1 MDFSPEQKSGNL
13 SPYEKNLSALFTSVQ
28 VPLLLLSG
36 EVISDSNQA
45 ARTLLGCDTLNQS
58 QISSLFPEKQSDGQS
73 SRQRIS
79 EIIRKVQGGYHQTAV
94 LFMQKGDGSVFHA
107 ELVISPFEDDRS
119 WCVCAIRDCSRE
131 ITEKE
136 RADNLAQELNQKTIW
151 YEAILDAIPFPISVT
166 GPDMIWTYVNSAVE
180 KFKRTTRAKLVG
192 KKCGNVAGIEKL
204 RRGVSET
211 YFEDHGMHF
220 KIDVAFLLDKQGN
233 SIGHVEVVQ
242 NISKIVEL
250 QKRAERIVREN
261 PIPMI
266 IIDTQYR
273 VVQKNDAF
281 LALSGYTESD
291 LSSITFRNFS
301 EVSKSTLDTTEV
313 FKNQKN
319 RSGEAIYRFPSGDRE
334 VALFAIP
341 LVDEEGKT
349 SDVLICLVDMTS
361 ERNADR
367 MLQRSIQDLAGTL
380 ATIARKDLTISVSC
394 DDSDPLC
401 EVKTDL
407 DEAVSRIRKTLTEI
421 VNQVNVLESSMET
434 IGNETIQ
441 VAKGAEQVAGTADST
456 AVKMKEQVGAISE
469 LLKSIEG
476 LSASFEEIASTSQE
490 VMNLADT
497 AAGSGQ
503 SALVQGN
510 EASKKME
517 SVELIS
523 RRAVDEIGDLNTK
536 ITDISKVVRVIAD
549 IANQTNLLALN
560 AAIEAARAG
569 EAGRGFAVVAGE
581 VKNLAGESRRATEH
595 IEQVISEIIS
605 QSQKTSG
612 LMQNVF
618 EEIVTGIGSVRETV
632 GALEEIVG
640 HIGNAATGIGEITRA
655 NENQLVEIERISG
668 GMNVISGI
676 AQENEHKMSGLASI
690 AVETSVSLEKV
701 MAESSEVRGRSVRLK
716 EDLAEFRL

>member
-1 MDFSPEQKSGNL
+1 MDFSNEQKSGNL
-13 SPYEKNLSALFTSVQ
+13 SPFMQNPSALFSSVQ

-36 EVISDSNQA
+36 EVISDSNPA
-45 ARTLLGCDTLNQS
+45 ARSLLGCDTLNQS
-58 QISSLFPEKQSDGQS
+58 HISSLFPEKQSEGQS

-94 LFMQKGDGSVFHA
+94 LFIQKGDGNVFPA
-107 ELVISPFEDDRS
+107 ELVISPYGDDRS
-119 WCVCAIRDCSRE
+119 CCVCAIRDCSRE

-166 GPDMIWTYVNSAVE
+166 DPDMIWTYVNSAVE
-180 KFKRTTRAKLVG
+180 KFKRTTRGKLVG

-211 YFEDHGMHF
+211 YFEDHGLHF

-233 SIGHVEVVQ
+233 SIGQVEVVQ

-273 VVQKNDAF
+273 VVQSNDAF
-281 LALSGYTESD
+281 LALSGYTETD

-367 MLQRSIQDLAGTL
+367 ILQRSIQDLAGTL

-407 DEAVSRIRKTLTEI
+407 DEAVSRIRKTLSEI
-421 VNQVNVLESSMET
+421 VNQVNILESSMET
-434 IGNETIQ
+434 IGDETIQ
-441 VAKGAEQVAGTADST
+441 VAKGAEQVASTADST

-497 AAGSGQ
+497 AAESGQ

-523 RRAVDEIGDLNTK
+523 RKAVDEIGDLNTK

-690 AVETSVSLEKV
+690 AEETSVSLEKV
-701 MAESSEVRGRSVRLK
+701 MAESSEVRDRSVRLK

>member
-1 MDFSPEQKSGNL
+1 MDPSPDQKTGNL
-13 SPYEKNLSALFTSVQ
+13 SPYEKNPAALFSSVQ
-28 VPLLLLSG
+28 VPLLILSG
-36 EVISDSNQA
+36 ETISDINPA
-45 ARTLLGCDTLNQS
+45 AMSLLVTDTLNNI
-58 QISSLFPEKQSDGQS
+58 QISSLFPDKQPDGSPS
-73 SRQRIS
+73 SQQIS
-79 EIIRKVQGGYHQTAV
+79 EIIRKALNGYHQSAV
-94 LFMQKGDGSVFHA
+94 LFMQKGDGVVFPA
-107 ELVISPFEDDRS
+107 ELRISPYGDERVF
-119 WCVCAIRDCSRE
+119 CVCAIRDCSQE
-131 ITEKE
+131 FEEKK
-136 RADNLAQELNQKTIW
+136 RADTLAQKLNQKTVW

-166 GPDMIWTYVNSAVE
+166 DPDMIWTYVNSAVE
-180 KFKRTTRAKLVG
+180 KFKKTSRVKLVG

-204 RRGVSET
+204 RRGISET
-211 YFEDHGMHF
+211 YFEDHGQHF
-220 KIDVAFLLDKQGN
+220 KIDVAYLRDKQDN
-233 SIGHVEVVQ
+233 PIGHVEVVQ
-242 NISKIVEL
+242 NISKIIEL
-250 QKRAERIVREN
+250 QKRAERIVKEN

-266 IIDTQYR
+266 IIDTQYQ
-273 VVQKNDAF
+273 VVQINDAF
-281 LALSGYTESD
+281 LSLSGYTEKELESF
-291 LSSITFRNFS
+291 SFRNFS
-301 EVSKSTLDTTEV
+301 EVSPCTLNLIEV

-341 LVDEEGKT
+341 LVDEEGNT
-349 SDVLICLVDMTS
+349 GDVLICLVDMTQ

-367 MLQRSIQDLAGTL
+367 MLKRSIQDLAEAL
-380 ATIARKDLTISVSC
+380 AKIAKKDLTISVSC

-401 EVKTDL
+401 EVKNDL
-407 DEAVSRIRKTLTEI
+407 DEAVSRIRRTLTEI
-421 VNQVNVLESSMET
+421 VNQVNILESSMET

-456 AVKMKEQVGAISE
+456 AVKMKEQVDAISE

-476 LSASFEEIASTSQE
+476 LSASFEEIARTSQE

-497 AAGSGQ
+497 AAASGQ
-503 SALVQGN
+503 TALVQGN

-523 RRAVDEIGDLNTK
+523 RKAVEEIGDLNAK
-536 ITDISKVVRVIAD
+536 IADISKVVRVIAD

-632 GALEEIVG
+632 DALEQIVG

-668 GMNVISGI
+668 GINVISGI

-701 MAESSEVRGRSVRLK
+701 MAESSEVRDRSVRLK

>member
-1 MDFSPEQKSGNL
+1 MNYSPEQRSGSL
-13 SPYEKNLSALFTSVQ
+13 SPFDKNSSTLFFSVQ
-28 VPLLLLSG
+28 VPLLLLTG
-36 EVISDSNQA
+36 EVISDSNPA
-45 ARTLLGCDTLNQS
+45 ARSLFGSESLNQS
-58 QISSLFPEKQSDGQS
+58 PISSLFPDKQPDGS
-73 SRQRIS
+73 FSRQK
-79 EIIRKVQGGYHQTAV
+79 IIRLISHVRNEAPQIAHF
-94 LFMQKGDGSVFHA
+94 LMQKPDGTTFNA
-107 ELVISPFEDDRS
+107 EVAISLLSDEGS
-119 WCVCAIRDCSRE
+119 QYACAICDRTQE
-131 ITEKE
+131 FAEKE
-136 RADNLAQELNQKTIW
+136 RADNLARELDQKVVW

-166 GPDMIWTYVNSAVE
+166 DPGMIWTYVNSAVE
-180 KFKRTTRAKLVG
+180 KFKKTTRAKLVG
-192 KKCGNVAGIEKL
+192 KKCGNVTGIEKL
-204 RRGVSET
+204 RRGISET

-233 SIGHVEVVQ
+233 HIGHVEVVQ

-266 IIDTQYR
+266 IIDSQYH
-273 VVQKNDAF
+273 VVQWNDSF
-281 LALSGYTESD
+281 LALSGYKQSD
-291 LSSITFRNFS
+291 LSSITFRDFS
-301 EVSKSTLDTTEV
+301 EVSRSTLDTTEV
-313 FKNQKN
+313 FKSQKN

-341 LVDEEGKT
+341 LVDEGGKT
-349 SDVLICLVDMTS
+349 SDALICLVDMTR

-367 MLQRSIQDLAGTL
+367 MLQRSIQDLAGIL

-407 DEAVSRIRKTLTEI
+407 DEAVLRIRKTLTEI
-421 VNQVNVLESSMET
+421 ANQVSILESSMEM
-434 IGNETIQ
+434 IGKETIQ

-456 AVKMKEQVGAISE
+456 AVKMKEQVGAIAD
-469 LLKSIEG
+469 LLNSIEG

-497 AAGSGQ
+497 AAESGQ

-523 RRAVDEIGDLNTK
+523 RKAVDEIGDLNTK

-632 GALEEIVG
+632 GALELIVG

-655 NENQLVEIERISG
+655 NENQLLEIERISG
-668 GMNVISGI
+668 GMNIINGI
-676 AQENEHKMSGLASI
+676 VQENEQKMSGLASI
-690 AVETSVSLEKV
+690 AEETSVSLEKV
-701 MAESSEVRGRSVRLK
+701 MAESSEVRDRSVRLK